1 MNRRE
6 YLRSIA
12 VAIGGVIG
20 AAMRGPVNASAI
32 GDRVEW
38 ADITLLDGRVLP
50 AAAIRGRVVVVETWA
65 SWCPFCA
72 RQNPHFQALYAAHA
86 GRGLEFMTF
95 SIDRD
100 PAKARAYMATH
111 RYTFPAAM
119 ATARSEKWFG
129 PRRGLPEVHVVDRAG
144 RIVFMEAQEMFPED
158 VRALARFS
166 TL

>member
-6 YLRSIA
+6 CLGSLA
-12 VAIGGVIG
+12 AAIG
-20 AAMRGPVNASAI
+20 AAACGAGYASAI
-32 GDRVEW
+32 GDPVAW
-38 ADITLLDGRVLP
+38 TDITLLDGRVLP
-50 AAAIRGRVVVVETWA
+50 ATTVAGRVVVVETWA

-72 RQNPHFQALYAAHA
+72 RQNPHFQALYAARA

-100 PAKARAYMATH
+100 PDKARAYMAEH

-119 ATARSEKWFG
+119 ATAQSEKWFG
-129 PRRGLPEVHVVDRAG
+129 PRRGLPEVHVVDRQG
-144 RIVFMEAQEMFPED
+144 RIVFIEAQEMFPED

-166 TL
+166 AT